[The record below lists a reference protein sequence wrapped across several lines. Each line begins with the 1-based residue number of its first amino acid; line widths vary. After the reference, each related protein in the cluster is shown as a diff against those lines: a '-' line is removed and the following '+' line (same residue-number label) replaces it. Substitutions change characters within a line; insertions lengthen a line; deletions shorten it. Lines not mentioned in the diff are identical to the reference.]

1 MAAARRAYVRREH
14 GRLWA
19 GHRGCGT
26 GFAACNVCQESIYL
40 RKRTSSRRPEPQ
52 TYYGCMWHHLRGA
65 RACTNGL
72 TMDMARADQAVLE
85 AFDRDVFAPELLR
98 DAVARALELDQ
109 AGGGGDDQREA
120 LEQRRRR
127 LEQEIGRLTG
137 ALAQG
142 AALASVLDALKAR
155 ERERAEILA
164 KLEHLDGLGR
174 LSQRLEGRE
183 LHRAIEARLADWQG
197 LLRRRPLDAR
207 PILRRLITGRLRFTP
222 LTTPEGR
229 FYEITGEASYGRLLS
244 GLVGLSTVVPPA

>member
-26 GFAACNVCQESIYL
+26 GFAACNVCQGSIYL

-127 LEQEIGRLTG
+127 LEQEIGRLTS

-183 LHRAIEARLADWQG
+183 LRRAIEARLADWQG
-197 LLRRRPLDAR
+197 LLRRRPRA
-207 PILRRLITGRLRFTP
+207 GRWMP
-222 LTTPEGR
+222 GR
-229 FYEITGEASYGRLLS
+229 SSGASSQGGCASPR
-244 GLVGLSTVVPPA
+244 